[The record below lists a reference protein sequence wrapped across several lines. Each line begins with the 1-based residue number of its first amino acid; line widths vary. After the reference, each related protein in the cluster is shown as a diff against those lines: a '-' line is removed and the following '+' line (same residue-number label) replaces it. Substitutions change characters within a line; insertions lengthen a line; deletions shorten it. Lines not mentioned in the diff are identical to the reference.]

1 MRRADIVVNAAF
13 IALPITA
20 AIALTGCSVP
30 AANTSSVSSS
40 TPAPAAVAAHTHS
53 PQSTPTASPPAEA
66 APAPPTTAA
75 AAPAACTPLTDGGK
89 CYEPGEF
96 CRDDDHGA
104 TGVAGDGKKIEC
116 EDNDGWRWEPV

>member
-1 MRRADIVVNAAF
+1 
-13 IALPITA
+13 
-20 AIALTGCSVP
+20 
-30 AANTSSVSSS
+30 
-40 TPAPAAVAAHTHS
+40 VAAPKRT
-53 PQSTPTASPPAEA
+53 TPPPPPPVQAAAPTKA